1 MEEGGVEVEHMVKQ
15 KGWLAGEGRCCDPC
29 STDGINGMENQHW
42 IRLTAM

>member
-1 MEEGGVEVEHMVKQ
+1 MEEGGVEV
-15 KGWLAGEGRCCDPC
+15 AGEEGIGG